1 MNLKELKIEDRRQI
15 IDAVQTWQALLQ
27 RKTLLRRRYAGSMRW
42 LHRSGRDY
50 LHRKIGTRERS
61 LGPRS
66 TETEAAYEAFLS
78 GRRLAR
84 EEASQLAAEVDR
96 RAKILRAMGLGRVP
110 TLTARILRRLEE
122 HELLGTHLLVAG
134 TNALYAYEAAAGVHI
149 TSELLATTDVDLLW
163 DARQRLSLVVPEVR
177 RRGVLGLLQQID
189 RSFRP
194 LDNGAFRA
202 SNADGFWVD
211 LIQPEDIAF
220 RAGKSRHHVGE
231 HDEDLRGAP
240 IAGLQWLVSAPRH
253 EATALGEDGRPV
265 RIVTV
270 DPRAFALHK
279 RWLAEQPERERIKVP
294 RDREQAAVA
303 LEIATDYLGLP
314 LDDAFLRGM
323 PGALVGR
330 RP

>member
-1 MNLKELKIEDRRQI
+1 MNLIELKLEERRQI
-15 IDAVQTWQALLQ
+15 IDSVQAWQAWNQ

-42 LHRSGRDY
+42 LQRSGRDY

-66 TETEAAYEAFLS
+66 AETEAAYDAFLA
-78 GRRLAR
+78 GRASAR
-84 EEASQLAAEVDR
+84 EAATQLAAEVER

-110 TLTARILRRLEE
+110 TLTARILRKLDE
-122 HELLGTHLLVAG
+122 HDLQGTHLLVAG
-134 TNALYAYEAAAGVHI
+134 TNALYAYEAAAGLHI
-149 TSELLATTDVDLLW
+149 TSELLATRDVDLLW

-177 RRGVLGLLQQID
+177 RRGILSLLQQVD
-189 RSFRP
+189 RSFEP
-194 LDNGAFRA
+194 LGKGDYRA
-202 SNADGFWVD
+202 SNAEGFWVD
-211 LIQPEDIAF
+211 LIRAEDAEF
-220 RAGKSRHHVGE
+220 RAGGGREHVGE
-231 HDEDLRGAP
+231 QDDDLRGAP
-240 IAGLQWLVSAPRH
+240 IAGLQWLVSAPRF
-253 EATALGEDGRPV
+253 EATAIAEDGRPV

-294 RDREQAAVA
+294 RDRGQSAVT
-303 LEIATDYLGLP
+303 LEIATEYLGLP

-323 PGALVGR
+323 PGALVHA